1 MFDRCT
7 SINGTSTAA
16 KESRK
21 AMLCE
26 AAWIQHDK
34 VDASNLACLDLPY
47 QLMLGIALKGFEL
60 MALLPGKLDQFLI

>member
-1 MFDRCT
+1 MHFNKRHL
-7 SINGTSTAA
+7 
-16 KESRK
+16 SRRK
-21 AMLCE
+21 GVAQGDACVCE

-34 VDASNLACLDLPY
+34 VAASNLACLDLPY